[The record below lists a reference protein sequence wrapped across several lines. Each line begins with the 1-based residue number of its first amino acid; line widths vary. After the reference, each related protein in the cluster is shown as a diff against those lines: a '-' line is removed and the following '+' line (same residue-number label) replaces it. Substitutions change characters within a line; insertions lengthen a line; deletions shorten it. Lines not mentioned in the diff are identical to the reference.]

1 MKTKSIFIA
10 LFTFLF
16 VSGMFAK
23 NEKVVFSVSMDCI
36 SCQKKIEKNMSFEKG
51 VKALDVQLE
60 KNTVAVTY
68 DDTKTDIA
76 KLQKGFKK
84 TGYDAV
90 EIKADTS
97 CKDKTEGECSD
108 SKDKSSTACSETC
121 KDGKSTAKSSK

>member
-16 VSGMFAK
+16 VSGMLAK

-36 SCQKKIEKNMSFEKG
+36 SCQKKIEKNIAFEKG

-60 KNTVAVTY
+60 ENTVAVTY

-84 TGYDAV
+84 IGYDAV
-90 EIKADTS
+90 EIQAKTCSTHKLATDCSTS
-97 CKDKTEGECSD
+97 CKDGK
-108 SKDKSSTACSETC
+108 KLSE
-121 KDGKSTAKSSK
+121 SAK

>member
-16 VSGMFAK
+16 VGGMFAK

-36 SCQKKIEKNMSFEKG
+36 SCQKKIEKNISFEKG
-51 VKALDVQLE
+51 VKALDVQLVE
-60 KNTVAVTY
+60 NTVAVTY

-84 TGYDAV
+84 IGYDAV
-90 EIKADTS
+90 EIKADAC
-97 CKDKTEGECSD
+97 CKDKKEGECCK
-108 SKDKSSTACSETC
+108 SKDKASTECAETC
-121 KDGKSTAKSSK
+121 KDGKKSAECAK

>member
-10 LFTFLF
+10 LFTFIF

-36 SCQKKIEKNMSFEKG
+36 SCQKKIEKNIAFEKG

-60 KNTVAVTY
+60 ANTVAVTY
-68 DDTKTDIA
+68 DDSKTDIA

-84 TGYDAV
+84 IGYEAV
-90 EIKADTS
+90 EINAEAC
-97 CKDKTEGECSD
+97 CKDKKEGECCK
-108 SKDKSSTACSETC
+108 SKEKSATACTGTC
-121 KDGKSTAKSSK
+121 EEGKKSAECAK

>member
-10 LFTFLF
+10 LFTFIL

-36 SCQKKIEKNMSFEKG
+36 SCQKKIEKNIAFEKG
-51 VKALDVQLE
+51 VKALDVQLKE
-60 KNTVAVTY
+60 NTVAVTY

-84 TGYDAV
+84 IGYDAV
-90 EIKADTS
+90 EIKAEACCKDKKDAACSTSKDKSTADCTTS
-97 CKDKTEGECSD
+97 CKDGKKTAECS
-108 SKDKSSTACSETC
+108 K
-121 KDGKSTAKSSK
+121 

>member
-36 SCQKKIEKNMSFEKG
+36 SCQKKIEKNIAFEKG
-51 VKALDVQLE
+51 VKSLDVQLE
-60 KNTVAVTY
+60 ANTVAVTY
-68 DDTKTDIA
+68 DDSKTDIA

-84 TGYDAV
+84 IGYDAV
-90 EIKADTS
+90 EIKANACCS
-97 CKDKTEGECSD
+97 DKKEGECCK
-108 SKDKSSTACSETC
+108 SKENSATACTGTC
-121 KDGKSTAKSSK
+121 KDCEKAAECTK